1 MIVSKKKHL
10 EALTTIS
17 KLELEF
23 QNQKE
28 LFRNKEDEYNN
39 LHNENQ
45 KLNNEFQNQKEL
57 FRNKEDEYNNLY
69 NENQKLHNE
78 FQSLKS
84 EIINFKT
91 LSADLEKLKENL
103 MNIEVEKE
111 GLLSEIKTLHSK
123 KSILEQELKELQINL
138 SNERNILKDI
148 VEEIEVGIKQLG
160 ENRFLK
166 SSEHEQTLRQHLLNE
181 LELLTKS
188 IDDKKATVGE
198 LESET
203 LKLDE
208 VKDEIKVSK
217 NKIDDLKKEIISV
230 QVENDLQ
237 EVAFYKNIF
246 PFTTTEKFKEELLDN
261 NQKQKFMIKS
271 KTVVLEGT
279 NWTVNGS
286 VSEGRKMAN
295 LNIKAMV
302 RAYNTECDNAISS
315 LRYSNIETILNRIEK
330 SYKDVN
336 KLNQKNGLSLSIEY
350 HDLKIQELHLV
361 YELKKYEKNEKEK
374 LRILRE
380 EERERKQVEKEIKEK
395 LDELDQREKIIKKGL
410 NTTNKEF
417 VDSKGTNLEL
427 LNKVKE
433 LEDALNLIQKKKFEV
448 TERHLIG
455 KSGYV
460 YIISNIGT
468 LGEGVF
474 KIGMTRR
481 LEPLDRIKELS
492 GASVPF
498 EYDIHAMIL
507 TDDAPKL
514 ETHLHTKFYSDRV
527 NMINNRKEFFNVTL
541 DEIKTEVFLM
551 VGKDVVFEDTPHAE
565 QYYKTMALRK
575 NTSDDLQYAYF
586 N

>member
-1 MIVSKKKHL
+1 MIVSKKKYL
-10 EALTTIS
+10 EAITIIS

-23 QNQKE
+23 LNQKE
-28 LFRNKEDEYNN
+28 LLKNKEDEYNN

-45 KLNNEFQNQKEL
+45 KLH
-57 FRNKEDEYNNLY
+57 NK
-69 NENQKLHNE
+69 

-103 MNIEVEKE
+103 MDIEVEKE
-111 GLLSEIKTLHSK
+111 VLLSDIKTLHSK
-123 KSILEQELKELQINL
+123 KSILEQELKELEIQILNLKSEFNSQKEQSSLIQENIKNL
-138 SNERNILKDI
+138 SNQRNILKSL
-148 VEEIEVGIKQLG
+148 VEEIEVEIKHLG
-160 ENRFLK
+160 ESRFIK

-181 LELLTKS
+181 IELLTKS
-188 IDDKKATVGE
+188 IEDKKATVGE

-217 NKIDDLKKEIISV
+217 NKIDDLKKGIISV
-230 QVENDLQ
+230 QEENDLQ

-246 PFTTTEKFKEELLDN
+246 PFTTTERFKEELLDN
-261 NQKQKFMIKS
+261 NQEQKFMIKS

-286 VSEGRKMAN
+286 VTEGRKMAN

-302 RAYNTECDNAISS
+302 RAYNTECDNTISS
-315 LRYSNIETILNRIEK
+315 LRYSNFETTLNRIEK
-330 SYKDVN
+330 SFKDVN
-336 KLNQKNGLSLSIEY
+336 KLNQGNDLSLSTEY
-350 HDLKIQELHLV
+350 HNLKIQELHLV

-380 EERERKQVEKEIKEK
+380 EERERKQVEKEIKER
-395 LDELDQREKIIKKGL
+395 LDELDQHEKVIKKGL
-410 NTTNKEF
+410 NATNKEF

-433 LEDALNLIQKKKFEV
+433 LEDALNLIQKKRFEV
-448 TERHLIG
+448 NERHLIG

-468 LGEGVF
+468 LGENVF

-541 DEIKTEVFLM
+541 DKIKTEVFLM
-551 VGKDVVFEDTPHAE
+551 VGKDVIFEDTPHAE
-565 QYYKTMALRK
+565 QYYKTIALRK
-575 NTSDDLQYAYF
+575 KTSDDLQYAYF